1 MQITELG
8 LTFDSALVDDFAVL
22 LQQGY
27 KKDAVVQKMGLP
39 SDLFDAV
46 VQAYFGSLEG

>member
-8 LTFDSALVDDFAVL
+8 LTFDDSLVDNFAVL

-27 KKDAVVQKMGLP
+27 KKDAVIEKMNLP
-39 SDLFDAV
+39 NDLFDAV
-46 VQAYFGSLEG
+46 VQAYFGRCAD